1 MSSTQFPSGPWIGFF
16 NYRAGGKRHRM
27 DLALTF
33 ENGRMSGDGRDGV
46 GAFVITGSYD
56 GDSGECLWTKGYVGA
71 HDVHYRGFR
80 EGKGIWG
87 LWELDGGSGGFQI
100 WPLGS
105 GPMPL
110 EAEEKEEWDLP
121 AIPDDQS
128 ELLPLGKPGAA
139 DGDHRTPFAR
149 RSIRI

>member
-1 MSSTQFPSGPWIGFF
+1 
-16 NYRAGGKRHRM
+16 M

-33 ENGRMSGDGRDGV
+33 ENGRMSGDGCDGV

-56 GDSGECLWTKGYVGA
+56 SSSGECLWAKGYVGA
-71 HDVHYRGFR
+71 HDVRYRGFR
-80 EGKGIWG
+80 EGRGIWG
-87 LWELDGGSGGFQI
+87 LWELEGGSGGFHI
-100 WPLGS
+100 WPLGN

-110 EAEEKEEWDLP
+110 ETEEQEEWHLP
-121 AIPDDQS
+121 AISEDKS

-139 DGDHRTPFAR
+139 GGARRTPFAR